1 MKDHIK
7 VMDLTEHK
15 GRVFF
20 TTDLHGYYDLLH
32 EKMKE
37 VGFDSSKDILIVAG
51 DLTDRGPDS
60 HYVLDYLDSSWLHSV
75 RGNHEQMFIQAYED
89 GWHSQAA
96 RMLVMNGGE
105 WVVSCEDNHL
115 KAIYNV
121 FKELPLAIELILP
134 TEKVGVI
141 HAQVPR
147 GCWDKFKVMSPQ
159 EMEWEGYAIAQWAR
173 TKYDKSD
180 KGVISGVD
188 FVLSG
193 HTPTNSGEIEQLG
206 NQLYC
211 DLGSFFRGKISF
223 IEVYPNFIGKTVG
236 GIRE

>member
-1 MKDHIK
+1 MNHIK
-7 VMDLTEHK
+7 VLDFTKPK

-20 TTDLHGYYDLLH
+20 TTDLHGHYDLLH
-32 EKMKE
+32 DKLRK
-37 VGFDSSKDILIVAG
+37 VAFDSTKDILICGG
-51 DLTDRGPDS
+51 DWCDRGPYS
-60 HYVLDYLDSSWLHSV
+60 QHVLDYLNEPWIYSV
-75 RGNHEQMFIQAYED
+75 RANHEQMFIEAYEGD
-89 GWHSQAA
+89 FKNQACQ
-96 RMLVMNGGE
+96 MLVVNGGS
-105 WVVSCEDNHL
+105 WVAFCEDAHL
-115 KAIYNV
+115 TAIYES
-121 FKELPLAIELILP
+121 FKSLPLAIELHTP
-134 TEKVGVI
+134 TEVIGII
-141 HAQVPR
+141 HAQVPS

-223 IEVYPNFIGKTVG
+223 IEVYPDFIGKTVG